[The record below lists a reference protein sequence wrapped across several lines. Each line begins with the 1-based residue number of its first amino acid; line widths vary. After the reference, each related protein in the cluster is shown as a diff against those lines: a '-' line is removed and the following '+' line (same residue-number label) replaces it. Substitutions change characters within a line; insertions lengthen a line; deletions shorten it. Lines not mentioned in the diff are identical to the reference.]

1 MTRKEEGLFLKQRAD
16 RFLKEGRRLLEEKV
30 YDLAA
35 FNLEQSA
42 QLFLK
47 YTLFLKLGDY
57 PRTHS
62 LRRLLTQL
70 SMADKVFRSKIEH
83 FLAEKIE
90 TVSNL
95 EDAYLTSRYL
105 PKEFTE
111 KEIRLMEK
119 FVIELIDLLKKLW
132 ST

>member
-1 MTRKEEGLFLKQRAD
+1 MTRKEAGLFLKERAD

-62 LRRLLTQL
+62 LRLLLTQL
-70 SMADKVFRSKIEH
+70 SMVDKAYRIKIEH
-83 FLAEKIE
+83 FLEEKIE
-90 TVSNL
+90 TLSNL

-119 FVIELIDLLKKLW
+119 FVIELIGLLKELW
-132 ST
+132 QT